1 MPGSM
6 VFLAAAIVAATFGW
20 AAASKLVGFGRWRRA
35 LTGYGLTRPLERFA
49 GVATPFAEAGVALLV
64 LVGPLPV
71 AGALALVML
80 AGFCV
85 LILRARVL
93 QGDRLP
99 CGCFG
104 GTSER
109 DYRLMLLRNT
119 LIAVPAGIVV
129 AAGEPGLVE
138 LASSIDAPEV
148 LPAGLV
154 VVAAGLVVWMVKG
167 VSESLSTK
175 GRRT

>member
-71 AGALALVML
+71 AGALALGML

-119 LIAVPAGIVV
+119 LIAVPVGIVV
-129 AAGEPGLVE
+129 VAGEPSLVE